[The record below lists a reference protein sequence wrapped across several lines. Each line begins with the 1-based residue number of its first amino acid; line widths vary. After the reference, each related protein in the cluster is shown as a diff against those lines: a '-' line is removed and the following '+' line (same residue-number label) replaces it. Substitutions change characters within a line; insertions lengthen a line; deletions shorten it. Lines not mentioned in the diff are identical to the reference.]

1 LNIPVVYQD
10 QWLLVV
16 DKPSGLLVIPAPGK
30 GRRTLTS
37 ILNDDLLKKDL
48 PYRLHPC
55 HRLDRET
62 SGLII
67 YAKGKSTQKKMM
79 EEFRERRITKAYVA
93 FIRGHI
99 VRMAG
104 EIDHPIEGK
113 AAQTAYKVIERKK
126 DFDIVEARPISGRT
140 NQIRIH
146 FRDIGHP
153 LLGETKYAFRK
164 DFAIPAKRLCLHA
177 RDLEFRHP
185 ITGALIK
192 LHAELPEEMKKIM

>member
-1 LNIPVVYQD
+1 M
-10 QWLLVV
+10 
-16 DKPSGLLVIPAPGK
+16 
-30 GRRTLTS
+30 
-37 ILNDDLLKKDL
+37 DL
-48 PYRLHPC
+48 
-55 HRLDRET
+55 ET

-67 YAKGKSTQKKMM
+67 YAKGKSTQQKMM
-79 EEFRERRITKAYVA
+79 EEFRKRRVTKAYVA
-93 FIRGHI
+93 FVRGHI
-99 VRMAG
+99 VRIAG
-104 EIDHPIEGK
+104 KIDHPIEGK
-113 AAQTAYKVIERKK
+113 AAQTVYKVIERKK

-164 DFAIPAKRLCLHA
+164 DFTIKAKRLCLHA
-177 RDLEFRHP
+177 RELEFRHP